1 MHQNTDPSRSEDR
14 PAPSAGQKA
23 QTQSGRDYCLEHTR
37 RELDR
42 ACPPS
47 GNVFSSFAS
56 PPPGV
61 HELLRVAPMLTHK
74 LPSSRPCAD
83 GQKRKRLTRPGQ
95 AVRRGA
101 SVGPARPVPP
111 AKELAALGRDGRLHG
126 RPGHLCPSPL
136 RGKLPLSAPL
146 TAGPAHGDGDVR
158 AATPCSSRAPS
169 VSAGSPR
176 VVRVRLMAMNHPRA
190 QQSVTSVTP
199 ACLLHPARCGNP
211 GVTVS
216 RSPVRGTGSGPGS
229 SAEGNRCRELMT
241 DVLITQS
248 PKEGRRREPPPPP
261 GGGPRRLRVL
271 PNPRALQCGP

>member
-1 MHQNTDPSRSEDR
+1 MFS
-14 PAPSAGQKA
+14 PALP
-23 QTQSGRDYCLEHTR
+23 
-37 RELDR
+37 
-42 ACPPS
+42 
-47 GNVFSSFAS
+47 S
-56 PPPGV
+56 PPACTSCS
-61 HELLRVAPMLTHK
+61 ELLPCSLTSAV
-74 LPSSRPCAD
+74 PSSRPCAD
-83 GQKRKRLTRPGQ
+83 GQKRKRPTRPGQ

-111 AKELAALGRDGRLHG
+111 AKELAALSRDGRLHG

-176 VVRVRLMAMNHPRA
+176 VVRVRLMAMNHLRA

-248 PKEGRRREPPPPP
+248 PREGRRREPPPRAAAT
-261 GGGPRRLRVL
+261 PRGRTEAAEGAAEPEGVAVWAVNLPRVQ
-271 PNPRALQCGP
+271 PSR

>member
-1 MHQNTDPSRSEDR
+1 MFSPALPPLPRRARVAPSCSHAHSQAQSPPHVPVPMARSASDR
-14 PAPSAGQKA
+14 PAQARQCGEGRQWARHARCRRRRSWRLSAG
-23 QTQSGRDYCLEHTR
+23 T
-37 RELDR
+37 
-42 ACPPS
+42 
-47 GNVFSSFAS
+47 
-56 PPPGV
+56 GV
-61 HELLRVAPMLTHK
+61 CT
-74 LPSSRPCAD
+74 
-83 GQKRKRLTRPGQ
+83 
-95 AVRRGA
+95 
-101 SVGPARPVPP
+101 
-111 AKELAALGRDGRLHG
+111 AALVISALRR
-126 RPGHLCPSPL
+126 S

-248 PKEGRRREPPPPP
+248 PREGRRREPPPPP